1 MEKINFMFIHKL
13 ERLGLVV
20 IKEQEAHRKVVAQKI
35 KVAIK
40 LSNV

>member
-13 ERLGLVV
+13 ERLGQVV
-20 IKEQEAHRKVVAQKI
+20 TKEQEVHRKVVPRKI